1 MDIYAIHSDKV
12 VIAECKATK
21 SKIKSDVID
30 KWIDVKI
37 PAFKAYVGKQDI
49 CKKRKLEFEFWSTGG
64 FTKAAL
70 QRLEKF
76 SHTAQKFKVSYFQ
89 ADDMR
94 VKAKQMDNKK
104 LKEALDNFF
113 LKIDV

>member
-1 MDIYAIHSDKV
+1 
-12 VIAECKATK
+12 
-21 SKIKSDVID
+21 
-30 KWIDVKI
+30 
-37 PAFKAYVGKQDI
+37 
-49 CKKRKLEFEFWSTGG
+49 
-64 FTKAAL
+64 
-70 QRLEKF
+70 
-76 SHTAQKFKVSYFQ
+76 VSYFQ